1 MTKFMFVILLLV
13 IKLFST
19 LCASFCSTKNFINE
33 RNNLS
38 LWRINYLF
46 SWSWMF
52 FAIILIWKTLSVY
65 VHVNDKT
72 MQMILLLLLQSRKSV
87 IYSAFLATVHTFHSL
102 EFLPENCQRWSNLLE
117 KILGCIFPKIHLD
130 LHFFR
135 AKIILLK
142 NK

>member
-1 MTKFMFVILLLV
+1 MAYSYLTTLLSSLKRNLFFPFQMTKFMFVILLLPLLV

-72 MQMILLLLLQSRKSV
+72 TQCKWFYFYYYSTHFSFSRIFTRELSAMIKLTWKN
-87 IYSAFLATVHTFHSL
+87 TWMH
-102 EFLPENCQRWSNLLE
+102 
-117 KILGCIFPKIHLD
+117 FP
-130 LHFFR
+130 
-135 AKIILLK
+135 
-142 NK
+142 